1 MVSLETPVC
10 DFGTPAVDFA
20 LPGVDGNLW
29 TLEKCRGQNGL
40 LVMFICNHCPYVK
53 AIRDRLVR
61 DTRELLAHGVP
72 SVAIMSNDPSE
83 YPEDSFD
90 NMRRIA
96 QQEDFPFPYLL
107 DESQEV
113 AKAYGAVCT
122 PDFFG
127 YNADLELQYRGR
139 LDASRKQAAPADARR
154 ELFEAMVRVA
164 QTGNGPREQTP
175 SMGCSIKWKSETES
189 A

>member
-10 DFGTPAVDFA
+10 DFGQDIINFS
-20 LPGVDGNLW
+20 LPGVDGNVW
-29 TLEKCRGQNGL
+29 TPELIKGKKGL

-53 AIRDRLVR
+53 SIRERIVR
-61 DTRELLAHGVP
+61 DTRELMVLGIN

-83 YPEDSFD
+83 YEEDSFE
-90 NMRRIA
+90 NMKA
-96 QQEDFPFPYLL
+96 VADQFDFPFPYLI

-127 YNADLELQYRGR
+127 YNADLKLQYRGR
-139 LDASRKQAAPADARR
+139 LDASRKEAAAEDVKRD
-154 ELFEAMVRVA
+154 LFEAMKQVSE
-164 QTGNGPREQTP
+164 TGNGPDNQIP
-175 SMGCSIKWKSETES
+175 SMGCSIKWKDES
-189 A
+189 N

>member
-10 DFGTPAVDFA
+10 DFGAPAVDFS
-20 LPGVDGNLW
+20 LPGVDGQTW
-29 TLEKCRGQNGL
+29 TLEKCRGKNGL

-53 AIRDRLVR
+53 AVRERIVR
-61 DTRELLAHGVP
+61 DTRELQEYGIN

-83 YPEDSFD
+83 YAEDSFD
-90 NMRRIA
+90 NMQRVA
-96 QQEDFPFPYLL
+96 EEFEFPFPYLW

-127 YNADLELQYRGR
+127 YNADLQLQYRGR
-139 LDASRKQAAPADARR
+139 LDASRKEIAATDVQRD
-154 ELFEAMVRVA
+154 LFEAMVQVA
-164 QTGNGPREQTP
+164 RTGQGPAEQVP
-175 SMGCSIKWKSETES
+175 SMGCSIKWKT
-189 A
+189 AP